1 MKWKDSFAIGIDTID
16 AQHKKIFER
25 LLAIE
30 NSIAKR
36 DPWHVLRF
44 LVEQLTEY
52 MKFHLAVEEA
62 LLEVIKFPGRKE
74 HVEAHAGIVEK
85 MAELERGLKE
95 NTSAD
100 PLLRFF
106 EGWFLRH
113 VLDADRDYVAF
124 IREEMPALL
133 GRQST

>member
-1 MKWKDSFAIGIDTID
+1 MQWKNSFAIGIDTID

-44 LVEQLTEY
+44 LVEQLAEY

-62 LLEVIKFPGRKE
+62 ILEIIKYPGRKE
-74 HVEAHAGIVEK
+74 HLEAHAGIIEQ

-95 NTSAD
+95 NTTAD
-100 PLLRFF
+100 SLVRFF
-106 EGWFLRH
+106 ENWFLRH
-113 VLDADRDYVAF
+113 VLDADRDYVAY

-133 GRQST
+133 GRQPV